1 MPRGRLFGILAEEVA
16 LISLWAWVSVA
27 LNELWECFGG
37 RILSHFPAQPLKEKK
52 VDIASANSPTVH
64 FDSTPTQSDTQAQLA
79 DKSLGA
85 FLDKV
90 PTMYL
95 LFFADSIN
103 IFLFRFRF
111 ISHFSF
117 LFSSFPFFHCSGDSC
132 KVREKGE
139 SKSDS

>member
-1 MPRGRLFGILAEEVA
+1 MDV
-16 LISLWAWVSVA
+16 
-27 LNELWECFGG
+27 
-37 RILSHFPAQPLKEKK
+37 
-52 VDIASANSPTVH
+52 ASANSPTVH

-85 FLDKV
+85 FFDKA
-90 PTMYL
+90 PTTYL

-111 ISHFSF
+111 ISYFSF
-117 LFSSFPFFHCSGDSC
+117 FFSSFPFFHCSGDSC